1 MTGARRV
8 HFLLGGQFLRSR
20 TGSANPITSV
30 RLLLGGFLYVGH
42 GPPGPVLFL
51 LGGVLLRGGGAT
63 PPIGVASGGGT
74 ASSEMM
80 LESQR

>member
-8 HFLLGGQFLRSR
+8 HFLLGGQFWRFR
-20 TGSANPITSV
+20 TGGANPIGSV

-51 LGGVLLRGGGAT
+51 LGRVLLRGGGAT
-63 PPIGVASGGGT
+63 PPIEVTSGGGT

-80 LESQR
+80 LESQS

>member
-1 MTGARRV
+1 MTGACLV
-8 HFLLGGQFLRSR
+8 HSYWGDRFCALGQVV
-20 TGSANPITSV
+20 TSV

-51 LGGVLLRGGGAT
+51 LGRVLLRGGGAT
-63 PPIGVASGGGT
+63 PPIGVTSGGGT

-80 LESQR
+80 LESQS